1 MLGELRDT
9 DAASDRSSV
18 TGDINVFH
26 RCHTFLPEMY
36 AWSCCRGDRG
46 AVLGQKQWRYGMS

>member
-1 MLGELRDT
+1 MVQATGSGDGSGGAGSVKERAVLGELRDT

-26 RCHTFLPEMY
+26 RCRPCF
-36 AWSCCRGDRG
+36 
-46 AVLGQKQWRYGMS
+46 